1 MWLRNWVR
9 DLRYRF
15 VADSERLEAA
25 AYRDSLRVREIE
37 RQRQSAELNGEMAD
51 LEKRLSPRDLA
62 QR

>member
-25 AYRDSLRVREIE
+25 AYRDILRVREIE

>member
-15 VADSERLEAA
+15 VADSERLEEAA
-25 AYRDSLRVREIE
+25 DRDSLRVREIE